1 MEPMFLG
8 DFDLKAVASAPA
20 KVILTGEHFV
30 VYGEPAIVMAVDCC
44 AYVTVEGRQDNLI
57 FITSDRGFSEIY
69 KEQGAG
75 AETEGRGARKILE
88 PIRIASQTA
97 LKEVG
102 KSSGLRIEVASKI
115 PVAAGMGSSGALA
128 VATIAAVGKLFGVDF
143 MKEELIDLSFEAER
157 FIHGTPSGV
166 DQTISAYGG
175 IIMYRKNEGI
185 TPLKTEADIPIVIG
199 NTETPRVTGD
209 LVRAVRLRRDRF
221 PEVMDTLIRTAGL
234 LSSKAAEAVRNG
246 DLHQLGELMS
256 INHGFLTAIG
266 VSSEAL
272 DRLVYAGIRAGA
284 LGAKL
289 TGAGGGGCMIAL
301 STIEKRG
308 EIAEA
313 IRRAGGTPIIA
324 KKTDEGVK
332 AWIEKQR

>member
-1 MEPMFLG
+1 MFFG

-30 VYGEPAIVMAVDCC
+30 VYGEPAIAMAVDCC
-44 AYVTVEGRQDNLI
+44 AYVTVEGLQDNI
-57 FITSDRGFSEIY
+57 ISITSDRGFSEIR
-69 KEQGAG
+69 KEQRSE
-75 AETEGRGARKILE
+75 AEADIGGARKILE
-88 PIRIASQTA
+88 PIRIASLTA

-102 KSSGLRIEVASKI
+102 KSSGLKIEIASKI
-115 PVAAGMGSSGALA
+115 PIAAGMGSSGALA

-143 MKEELIDLSFEAER
+143 TKEELIDLSFEAER
-157 FIHGTPSGV
+157 FVHGTPSGI

-199 NTETPRVTGD
+199 NTEIPRVTGD
-209 LVRAVRLRRDRF
+209 LVKAVSLRRDRF
-221 PEVMDTLIRTAGL
+221 PEMMGALIKTAGR
-234 LSSKAAEAVRNG
+234 LSSKAAEALRNG
-246 DLHQLGELMS
+246 DLHQLGELMN
-256 INHGFLTAIG
+256 INHGLLTAVG
-266 VSSEAL
+266 VSNEAL
-272 DRLVYAGIRAGA
+272 DRLVYAAIRAGA

-301 STIEKRG
+301 STIGKRR
-308 EIAEA
+308 EIAGA
-313 IRRAGGTPIIA
+313 IRKAGGTPIIA

-332 AWIEKQR
+332 VWIEEQR